1 MNSIE
6 IAKKKI
12 AENLEIIED
21 LRKQET
27 KLEKFVEE
35 YRRYVELYR
44 KDIEKLHDEKHE
56 LLVVNQALAAFINNG
71 GGLDMLAED

>member
-1 MNSIE
+1 MNSVE
-6 IAKKKI
+6 IAEKKI

-35 YRRYVELYR
+35 YRRHVELYR
-44 KDIEKLHDEKHE
+44 KDIEKLRDEKHE
-56 LLVVNQALAAFINNG
+56 LLVVNQALAAFIDNG
-71 GGLDMLAED
+71 GGLDMLEED